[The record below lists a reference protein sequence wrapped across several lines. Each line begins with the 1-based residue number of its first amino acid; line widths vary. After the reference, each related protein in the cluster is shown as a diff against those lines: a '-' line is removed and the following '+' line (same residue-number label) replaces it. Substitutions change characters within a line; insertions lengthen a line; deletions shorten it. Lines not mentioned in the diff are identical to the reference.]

1 MSWYIAKENK
11 KVVCHDFIN
20 QTMGLDSVYH
30 EWFFINALLE
40 EVKLDEKM
48 VYYFIQFVMQY
59 YPDYL
64 WTTFNPFDL
73 LSTLLI
79 EISIHN
85 MHFKYFYSNLGDRES
100 IDRAMEFGHMV
111 TEFLIRFRDYSLVR
125 SCGQN
130 VILTSRYDCDKYF
143 LPYLLDGYTLFRYA
157 KVHITSIRAYSET
170 LNYFTKRPVFPTK
183 ELYAGKEFIE
193 APDGNFVLIPNY
205 NRSRGCKY

>member
-40 EVKLDEKM
+40 EIKSDEKM
-48 VYYFIQFVMQY
+48 IYHFIQFVMQY

-64 WTTFNPFDL
+64 WTTFNLYDL
-73 LSTLLI
+73 LGTIVI
-79 EISIHN
+79 EISIHDL
-85 MHFKYFYSNLGDRES
+85 HFKYFYGGLGDRES
-100 IDRAMEFGHMV
+100 LNRAMEFGHMA
-111 TEFLIRFRDYSLVR
+111 TEFLIRFRGYSLVQ

-130 VILTSRYDCDKYF
+130 VILTSRSDCDKYF
-143 LPYLLDGYTLFRYA
+143 LPFLLDGYTLFRYA
-157 KVHITSIRAYSET
+157 KVDITSMKAYCET

-183 ELYAGKEFIE
+183 ELYNGKEFIE
-193 APDGNFVLIPNY
+193 TSDGKFVSIPNY
-205 NRSRGCKY
+205 NRIRKCKY